1 MTPHWVHPTVVPA
14 IHEQQ
19 ISEHGGLLGIL
30 DWGSIESALQR
41 PGNLLLYGNPDIF
54 DLAAAYGFGLA
65 RNHGFIDG
73 NKRTAYVVTRLF
85 LVMNGRDLQAPAVEK
100 VLIFEKVGKG
110 EMDPNSLAAWLRSHG
125 VTLPDKSS
133 DENMDPK

>member
-1 MTPHWVHPTVVPA
+1 MNPRWIDLSVVLA

-19 ISEHGGLLGIL
+19 IHEHGGSLGIRDL
-30 DWGSIESALQR
+30 GMIESALGR
-41 PGNLLLYGNPDIF
+41 PQNLLLYNDPDIF

-85 LVMNGRDLQAPAVEK
+85 LILNGHDIRAPAVEK
-100 VLIFEKVGKG
+100 VITFEKVASG
-110 EMDPNSLAAWLRSHG
+110 DIDQPLLSSWLRSH
-125 VTLPDKSS
+125 SIR
-133 DENMDPK
+133 